1 MGPVASVLAAAVLW
15 GTVGPAQLWADTG
28 VHPVALGACR
38 MLLGGLVLS
47 LLTVRP
53 AGLRTLGRPGVGRWL
68 GLSVLV
74 TAAFQVCFLQA
85 VERGGAALATAVAFG
100 TVPVI
105 GGLCARG
112 LSGERLTR
120 RWLWGTG
127 CAVVGI
133 GLLLLPGS
141 GARADLP
148 GVLFGVG
155 AGAGFGVYI
164 AATKVLGARGADLG
178 AAAPVSVLCAGL
190 LVSPYL
196 LVAPEG
202 LATARSAALIGWLG
216 LGTTALGYLLF
227 TRGVG
232 RLGAATTGTLSL
244 TEPLVATVL
253 GVAVLGERPGPSA
266 AAGAAL
272 MLLGLVLVSLPER
285 RRARPRPEV
294 VTDPGP
300 ESEPRLEPR
309 RA

>member
-1 MGPVASVLAAAVLW
+1 MGAVAAVLAAAVLW

-28 VHPVALGACR
+28 VHPVSLGACR

-53 AGLRTLGRPGVGRWL
+53 AGLRTLRRPGVGRWL
-68 GLSVLV
+68 GLAVLV

-85 VERGGAALATAVAFG
+85 VERGGSALATAVAFG
-100 TVPVI
+100 TVPLA
-105 GGLCARG
+105 GGLCGRW

-120 RWLWGTG
+120 RWLGGTG
-127 CAVVGI
+127 CAVPGI

-141 GARADLP
+141 GARADLL
-148 GVLFGVG
+148 GVVFAVV
-155 AGAGFGVYI
+155 AGASFGVYI
-164 AATKVLGARGADLG
+164 AATKVLAARSADLG

-202 LATARSAALIGWLG
+202 LAAGRSLALIGWLG

-232 RLGAATTGTLSL
+232 RLSAATTGTLSL

-253 GVAVLGERPGPSA
+253 GVAVLGERPAPPA

-272 MLLGLVLVSLPER
+272 LLLGLVLVSLPGR
-285 RRARPRPEV
+285 RRAGRPR
-294 VTDPGP
+294 
-300 ESEPRLEPR
+300 
-309 RA
+309 